1 MSATSVRAD
10 RMQLT
15 GVQKIA
21 FVAVLSFLSWLG
33 SYFALPLFF
42 GVDFVFSSV
51 FALLA
56 GLLFSPLIALVV
68 GVIGASYTLW
78 LWGHPYAWLIFSL
91 EAWLVSLLVWRLR
104 TNLVLAAG
112 LYWLIIGAPLV
123 VLIYTFGLG
132 MESDS
137 GLFIAI
143 KQVLNG
149 IGNALLAGALLLCLA
164 ISPRLRA
171 LFGLSLIKLKHVLFF
186 TCMIIVMVS
195 GGAAIIHD
203 VRELSRTHLT
213 YAESAV
219 SSKAEFLAEQLT
231 LGAEPI
237 LPPLQNGFSGTAILA
252 ANGDILAQRGHLHVN
267 ELGTIE
273 EFAGARLFMPSG
285 NMSAMTRWKRS
296 YVYALVSA
304 SDDLLVLV
312 EMPLAPIAQA
322 LEQSR
327 LRGFMLLLGLVGLG
341 LIAAS
346 VITNRM
352 TRSLNALDLAS
363 QQIGRSLGQL
373 DRVEYPR
380 SHIAEYQRVSL
391 SMQQMAAQI
400 TRLLQAQEQQQSQ
413 LEADIQ
419 KAVEKAEASGAMLAR
434 VFNTATQVAMVVTD
448 QDGFIQVFNPGAE
461 RLFGYSAERA
471 ISSLNMRHLL
481 YQRSGNLLVSD
492 HLAFSALQDT
502 LAASKRFD
510 VHGTRADGSQ
520 VAIDLT
526 MSPLDSRFLI
536 LAKDISQELESERL
550 KSEFV
555 ATVSHELR
563 TPLTAIIGTLSLLQN
578 GVGGA
583 LNDKGLKLMTVAEAN
598 AQRLK
603 LLIND
608 LLDLEGISSGQI
620 QFHMA
625 PCNLHD
631 IVEQAVRLYAPSATS
646 KQVTFRI
653 NQRSGQAVR
662 IEADTDRL
670 LQALGNLLSNA
681 VKFSPQNAVIELR
694 IELNDVTRQVQVS
707 VCDQGP
713 GIPIAFRGKIFT
725 RFSQADASDK
735 RERGGTGLG
744 LAITKD
750 LIENMGGTI
759 GFESEPGQGACFWLR
774 FDVLSGVNP
783 EL

>member
-1 MSATSVRAD
+1 
-10 RMQLT
+10 MQLT
-15 GVQKIA
+15 SAQKVIC
-21 FVAVLSFLSWLG
+21 VGVLSFLSWLG

-112 LYWLIIGAPLV
+112 LYWLVIGAPLV
-123 VLIYTFGLG
+123 VLTYAFGLG
-132 MESDS
+132 MESGS
-137 GLFIAI
+137 VLFVAI
-143 KQVLNG
+143 KQALNG
-149 IGNALLAGALLLCLA
+149 IGNALLAGALLLCFGA
-164 ISPRLRA
+164 SSRLRT
-171 LFGLSLIKLKHVLFF
+171 LFGLGLIKLKHVLFF
-186 TCMIIVMVS
+186 TFMIIIMIS
-195 GGAAIIHD
+195 GGAAILHD

-219 SSKAEFLAEQLT
+219 SSKADFLVDQLIID
-231 LGAEPI
+231 EPI
-237 LPPLQNGFSGTAILA
+237 LPPLREGFSGTAILA
-252 ANGDILAQRGHLHVN
+252 ANGDVLAQRGHLHAS
-267 ELGTIE
+267 ELDTTEG
-273 EFAGARLFMPSG
+273 FAGARLFMPSG

-296 YVYALVSA
+296 YVYALVPGP
-304 SDDLLVLV
+304 DDLFVLV

-327 LRGFMLLLGLVGLG
+327 LRGFVLLFGLVGLG
-341 LIAAS
+341 LIASS

-352 TRSLNALDLAS
+352 TRSLDALDLAS

-400 TRLLQAQEQQQSQ
+400 RRLLQAQEQQQSQ

-419 KAVEKAEASGAMLAR
+419 QAVEEAEATGEMLTR

-471 ISSLNMRHLL
+471 INSLNIRHLL

-520 VAIDLT
+520 VAIDVT

-583 LNDKGLKLMTVAEAN
+583 LNEKGAKLMTVAEAN

-653 NQRSGQAVR
+653 NQRSGRAVR

-694 IELNDVTRQVQVS
+694 IELNDATRQVQVS

-713 GIPIAFRGKIFT
+713 GIPTAFRGKIFT

-759 GFESEPGQGACFWLR
+759 GFESEPGQGACFWIR
-774 FDVLSGVNP
+774 FDVLSGIAP

>member
-1 MSATSVRAD
+1 MRRCAELPFLAWKLFRAATVFR
-10 RMQLT
+10 RRL
-15 GVQKIA
+15 
-21 FVAVLSFLSWLG
+21 L
-33 SYFALPLFF
+33 
-42 GVDFVFSSV
+42 FSSV

-68 GVIGASYTLW
+68 GVIGASCTLW

-112 LYWLIIGAPLV
+112 LYWLVIGAPLV
-123 VLIYTFGLG
+123 VLTYAFGLG

-137 GLFIAI
+137 VLFVAL
-143 KQVLNG
+143 KQALNG
-149 IGNALLAGALLLCLA
+149 IGNALLAGALLLCFGA
-164 ISPRLRA
+164 SSRLRT
-171 LFGLSLIKLKHVLFF
+171 LFGLGLIKLKHVLFF
-186 TCMIIVMVS
+186 TFMIIITVS
-195 GGAAIIHD
+195 GGAAILHD

-219 SSKAEFLAEQLT
+219 SSKADFLAEQLT
-231 LGAEPI
+231 PEAT
-237 LPPLQNGFSGTAILA
+237 LPALREGFSGTAILA
-252 ANGDILAQRGHLHVN
+252 ANGDILAQRGHLHVS

-273 EFAGARLFMPSG
+273 GFAGARLFMPSG
-285 NMSAMTRWKRS
+285 SMSAMTRWKRS
-296 YVYALVSA
+296 YVYALA
-304 SDDLLVLV
+304 TGPDDLFVLV

-346 VITNRM
+346 VITSRM
-352 TRSLNALDLAS
+352 TRSLDALDVAS

-391 SMQQMAAQI
+391 SIQQMAAQI
-400 TRLLQAQEQQQSQ
+400 RRLLQAQEQQQSQ

-419 KAVEKAEASGAMLAR
+419 QAVEEAEASAEMLTR

-481 YQRSGNLLVSD
+481 YQRSGNLLVSE

-510 VHGTRADGSQ
+510 VQGTRADGSQ
-520 VAIDLT
+520 VAIDVT

-578 GVGGA
+578 GVGGV
-583 LNDKGLKLMTVAEAN
+583 LKPLPCQDSSRKNT
-598 AQRLK
+598 
-603 LLIND
+603 LI
-608 LLDLEGISSGQI
+608 
-620 QFHMA
+620 
-625 PCNLHD
+625 
-631 IVEQAVRLYAPSATS
+631 Y
-646 KQVTFRI
+646 
-653 NQRSGQAVR
+653 
-662 IEADTDRL
+662 
-670 LQALGNLLSNA
+670 
-681 VKFSPQNAVIELR
+681 
-694 IELNDVTRQVQVS
+694 
-707 VCDQGP
+707 
-713 GIPIAFRGKIFT
+713 
-725 RFSQADASDK
+725 
-735 RERGGTGLG
+735 
-744 LAITKD
+744 
-750 LIENMGGTI
+750 
-759 GFESEPGQGACFWLR
+759 
-774 FDVLSGVNP
+774 VNV
-783 EL
+783 